1 MSEQYK
7 APWESNN
14 IKVEETRSSEDIE
27 PTKEDLVLTKAEVRQ
42 PVQQG
47 DGRFKLEDRKLL
59 ELINKMAN
67 TTVQTDTIEEDLR
80 IGEAVTVLEKE
91 DLLEYKR
98 RLLRFNFISV
108 TDLPKVF

>member
-47 DGRFKLEDRKLL
+47 DGRVKLKDRKVL
-59 ELINKMAN
+59 EIINKTAK
-67 TTVQTDTIEEDLR
+67 TTVQTGTIEEDLT
-80 IGEAVTVLEKE
+80 IGEAVTEL
-91 DLLEYKR
+91 Y
-98 RLLRFNFISV
+98 
-108 TDLPKVF
+108 